1 MRKLA
6 QSRVCKGDRRSQLGL
21 TLVETMV
28 SITIFAM
35 MTIGI
40 VPLLGVAMRGG
51 AQARTES
58 VGRNVAAKALERLR
72 GLQYHVAYSSTP
84 RRVDLLDHFFP
95 ATTPAYSLP
104 GSPTG
109 YDASTKTFI
118 TTCDAGSTAPA
129 CKALPGGSEIPAGYT
144 ITIRAT
150 FRDLTSPTTAVAV
163 PADYVW
169 NAAADKDVPPSKLME
184 VSVEALWTVGASPK
198 RFALMSYL
206 GDRPRVGPASSGGGP
221 PPPPP
226 PPAGETPETIK
237 LRSEARIDYA
247 VEATTTY
254 QDTQATPR
262 KTDFKGTMGIAQA
275 YGEQLDSGSK
285 ADVNVSG
292 GIMSLVRAADPL
304 VPADTG
310 YESTLSAATFTGHA
324 PPDATGTTTVP
335 ITTNAGI
342 SQTEIPANA
351 IGVWPASEAGTT
363 TGLGGIGPKVTGGL
377 PSVKGYYDFNSTSVW
392 GPANLSD
399 PNTKVHMVFQPQT
412 PFTGALPADPNTV
425 NPLNLYF
432 ASSVYKMFMVRDMD
446 APTAGAD
453 PRGEVEIH
461 STATTNPSTR
471 VVYSKAEIVNG
482 GVIMVLPTYTSQ
494 VGNRAAIEFQ
504 NFKANVTCNSKAD
517 PSFASTAT
525 GSWSATLR
533 YYSDDTNNNSASYVV
548 HQTTLPTQTL
558 TDSHVPMGNT
568 NPLAH
573 LKTLN
578 GGNGPLVH
586 DNRDNNADVYMFAGN
601 GKRGL
606 IKDWSQG
613 AVQTSI
619 SADDRVASAQLNG
632 AIRLE
637 TSLLV
642 GPWGASTK
650 PEADMTVSIGKLSC
664 KAEDYR

>member
-1 MRKLA
+1 MKAL
-6 QSRVCKGDRRSQLGL
+6 GNESQLGL

-377 PSVKGYYDFNSTSVW
+377 PSVKGYYDFNSTSSW
-392 GPANLSD
+392 EPASLTNA
-399 PNTKVHMVFQPQT
+399 NTKVHMVFQPQIAPTSHT
-412 PFTGALPADPNTV
+412 PTTV
-425 NPLNLYF
+425 NSLNPLNLYLTAVNGF
-432 ASSVYKMFMVRDMD
+432 KAFLVRDMD
-446 APTAGAD
+446 TPAGAD

-482 GVIMVLPTYTSQ
+482 GVIMVLPTNTTGPSNL
-494 VGNRAAIEFQ
+494 GGIEFQ

-517 PSFASTAT
+517 PAYASTAT

-533 YYSDDTNNNSASYVV
+533 YWSDDNNNNQAQYVS
-548 HQTTLPTQTL
+548 HRTTLPTQTL
-558 TDSHVPMGNT
+558 TDTHVPVGNT

-586 DNRDNNADVYMFAGN
+586 DNSTNSADVYMFAGN

-606 IKDWSQG
+606 LKDWSMG
-613 AVQTSI
+613 SVLTSI
-619 SADDRVASAQLNG
+619 SADDRVASAQING

-637 TSLLV
+637 TSQLV
-642 GPWGASTK
+642 GPWGASSK
-650 PEADMTVSIGKLSC
+650 PEADMTMSIGKLSC